1 VEFLS
6 SPGQEKRL
14 GERMM
19 HKAFVAISAM
29 LVAGGTLAVG
39 LRPAKADVQT
49 FDLTFD
55 GPICGGACTPG
66 YSTISQ
72 SYGDVAGVVDVQ
84 YNRDT
89 SALTLGAA
97 GAEMRFWSTGY
108 SNLTNVAYGANNG
121 VNGFAEIFLQPLNG
135 RTVVLN
141 SLDLGAWSGSQPGGL
156 TIVDGLGS
164 VLFTTGST
172 TIGSNHFTFNISS
185 TTGIGIL
192 VQDPYWVG
200 IDNIQFIAH
209 TPGPIVGAGLPGLI
223 FASAGLLGWWRRR
236 QKIA

>member
-1 VEFLS
+1 
-6 SPGQEKRL
+6 
-14 GERMM
+14 MM
-19 HKAFVAISAM
+19 HKAIVAISAM

-121 VNGFAEIFLQPLNG
+121 VSGFSEIFLQPLNG

-141 SLDLGAWSGSQPGGL
+141 SLDLGAWSLPKEGGL
-156 TIVDGLGS
+156 TIVDGLGN
-164 VLFTTGST
+164 VLFSTGSI
-172 TIGSNHFTFNISS
+172 TIGSKHFTFDNISS

-192 VQDPYWVG
+192 VQNSFLVG
-200 IDNIQFIAH
+200 IDNIQFIVHAPRSH
-209 TPGPIVGAGLPGLI
+209 
-223 FASAGLLGWWRRR
+223 RRR
-236 QKIA
+236 WPSRHDLGER

>member
-1 VEFLS
+1 
-6 SPGQEKRL
+6 
-14 GERMM
+14 MM
-19 HKAFVAISAM
+19 HKAIVAISAM

-39 LRPAKADVQT
+39 LRPAIADVQT
-49 FDLTFD
+49 FNLTFD
-55 GPICGGACTPG
+55 GPICGGVSCTPG

-89 SALTLGAA
+89 NALTLGTAA
-97 GAEMRFWSTGY
+97 AEMRFWSTGY
-108 SNLTNVAYGANNG
+108 ANLTNVAYGANNG

-135 RTVVLN
+135 RTIVLN

-156 TIVDGLGS
+156 EIVDGSGS
-164 VLFTTGST
+164 VLYSMLST
-172 TIGSNHFTFNISS
+172 TIGSNHFTFDNISS

-223 FASAGLLGWWRRR
+223 FASGGLLGWWRRR